1 MDRTNGSL
9 LCSAVSIVA
18 CLLFVGFIYLTL
30 GSAIM
35 ANPGIVHLMLVLG
48 R

>member
-9 LCSAVSIVA
+9 LCSVVSIVA
-18 CLLFVGFIYLTL
+18 GLLFVGYIYLTL

-35 ANPGIVHLMLVLG
+35 ANPGIAHLMLMLG

>member
-9 LCSAVSIVA
+9 LCTLVSLVA
-18 CLLFVGFIYLTL
+18 GLVVLGIFVSLL

-35 ANPGIVHLMLVLG
+35 ANPGVSHLLLVLG